1 MALAHS
7 DALTGRPNL
16 RSVFSAAAVISPTP
30 NGPDCG
36 GFPAAIDRT
45 TGVYAVRYV
54 RPLGVHGAP
63 LPASGLRRANGE

>member
-1 MALAHS
+1 LAHS

-36 GFPAAIDRT
+36 VFRT
-45 TGVYAVRYV
+45 FVWLR
-54 RPLGVHGAP
+54 
-63 LPASGLRRANGE
+63 SGD